1 MRKICLKIHRWLG
14 LALGVFMAIICF
26 SGAAIVFQDEM
37 KEMMPRDEVA
47 EQQAIERGEFYRQPD
62 PAFMWQRNCIATC
75 LMFPKS
81 RMKACPSGVLS
92 WGQLPSA

>member
-47 EQQAIERGEFYRQPD
+47 ENFIASPIRHLL
-62 PAFMWQRNCIATC
+62 MWQRNCIATC